1 MQNVE
6 SIYISLRSLQIVS
19 SLHPPTHSAL
29 LPLELPNLEI
39 NSVEQEH
46 NRVNEMNIANLL
58 PLSGCN
64 GRNCWYLH
72 YYIVDQKY
80 LFRQGGGEEVASAA
94 GVFRLPIFI
103 APLLAY

>member
-72 YYIVDQKY
+72 YYIVD
-80 LFRQGGGEEVASAA
+80 L
-94 GVFRLPIFI
+94 
-103 APLLAY
+103 